1 MTTPLPP
8 LDAHAHVDV
17 DIHPRALLSLRA
29 FVLIALRSQAE
40 FDSAMQRDDPFA
52 VWGVGVH
59 PGVPEAVASFDLDR
73 LRHQLTQTP
82 LLSEIGLDRWSSVP
96 ASQQELIFSQALT
109 AHDEAACIASVH
121 SAGRTGRV
129 VEMLERH
136 RCSTVVLHWWNGT
149 ASQTRRAVD
158 LGCYFSINARNLRTA
173 RSLDVIPPERRL
185 PETDHPY
192 GDRGDDARP
201 GNVHVVERAL
211 TKQKDDFRIRAWRNF
226 GQLMDGANATERLP
240 PKAQGIIDSVRRR
253 YR

>member
-8 LDAHAHVDV
+8 LDAHAHVAV
-17 DIHPRALLSLRA
+17 DIQPRALLSLRA
-29 FVLIALRSQAE
+29 FILIALRSQAE
-40 FDSAMQRDDPFA
+40 FESAMHRDDPLA

-59 PGVPEAVASFDLDR
+59 PGVPEAVADFDLDR

-82 LLSEIGLDRWSSVP
+82 LLSEVGLDRWSSVP
-96 ASQQELIFSQALT
+96 ASRQELIFSQALT

-173 RSLDVIPPERRL
+173 RSLDLVPPERRL

-192 GDRGDDARP
+192 GNQTTGAQP
-201 GNVHVVERAL
+201 GKMDKVETAFSEASG
-211 TKQKDDFRIRAWRNF
+211 DFRTQAWRNF
-226 GQLMDGANATERLP
+226 GRLVSNAGATDRLP
-240 PKAQGIIDSVRRR
+240 SKAQGIILSVR
-253 YR
+253 